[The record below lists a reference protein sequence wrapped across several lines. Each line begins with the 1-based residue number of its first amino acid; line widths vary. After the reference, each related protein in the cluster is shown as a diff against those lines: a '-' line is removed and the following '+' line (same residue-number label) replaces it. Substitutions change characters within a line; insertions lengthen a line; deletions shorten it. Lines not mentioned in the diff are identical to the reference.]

1 MAHLI
6 KETFTYLKYNALTLA
21 LFELIHKL
29 LLLAVIV
36 PSFFSILTTIMQ
48 KLNMTYLSA
57 KQAIHFCLSP
67 SVLILGFFM
76 IICLGYVLFLE
87 VYAILLLLQAATH
100 HQKLSLFQ
108 TITRSLKGAL
118 SILAPR
124 NLLLLLFLTSIIPIS
139 SFLFKYYFL
148 KDFSITEFL
157 FDLLYQRAPFHPVYF
172 LFISALALLNIR
184 FCVTLQGVVYQK
196 LPFIR
201 AAKESVKRSSK
212 TVILRFY
219 TLNYLLLIGIAF
231 MGLYGGLILIS
242 ALAIKIIHPTEASTI
257 FINIAL
263 TIKSI
268 LTIIAPSFFLILMCA
283 FIHTL
288 YLITP
293 APYLPPIKGCASKMT
308 KHPILKGVVIG
319 IFFLIGSGLISPN
332 FLSIGRRNFSDD
344 IQIIAHRGSATY
356 VPENTLA
363 ALDYSIQHGADMAEI
378 DVQMT
383 KDKEVIL
390 MHDSNLKRTSGYDQK
405 VTETTYQKIRQ
416 LEVGGRFDAAFFGEP
431 IPTLEE
437 ALKKAKG
444 KLTLMIEIKVS
455 DDTSEITKKVI
466 ELIEAHNMEDECL
479 IGSMDY
485 RVLQV
490 AKMINP
496 DIQTVYITAL
506 AYGDYQNLKDVDYYS
521 IEASFIS
528 YALISQVHHSG
539 KQIYAWTVNKEAT
552 MQTMIAMQ
560 VDGIV
565 TDNPT
570 LLKKQM
576 AHLNDHYIMFINQL
590 FFRPS

>member
-6 KETFTYLKYNALTLA
+6 KETFTNLKYNALTLA

-108 TITRSLKGAL
+108 TITRSLK
-118 SILAPR
+118 
-124 NLLLLLFLTSIIPIS
+124 
-139 SFLFKYYFL
+139 
-148 KDFSITEFL
+148 
-157 FDLLYQRAPFHPVYF
+157 
-172 LFISALALLNIR
+172 
-184 FCVTLQGVVYQK
+184 GVVYQK

>member
-1 MAHLI
+1 MSHLI
-6 KETFTYLKYNALTLA
+6 KQTFTYLKYNVLTLA
-21 LFELIHKL
+21 LFELLHKF
-29 LLLAVIV
+29 LLLAIII

-48 KLNMTYLSA
+48 KSNITYLSA

-67 SVLILGFFM
+67 SILTLGFLM
-76 IICLGYVLFLE
+76 ILCLGYALFLE
-87 VYAILLLLQAATH
+87 IYAILLILQAATYQ
-100 HQKLSLFQ
+100 QKISLFKLIGQ
-108 TITRSLKGAL
+108 SVKG
-118 SILAPR
+118 SFIILMPK
-124 NLLLLLFLTSIIPIS
+124 NLLLLLFITFLIPIS
-139 SFLFKYYFL
+139 SFLFKHYFL
-148 KDFSITEFL
+148 KDFSTTELL
-157 FDLLYQRAPFHPVYF
+157 FDLLYQRAPFHLVYF
-172 LFISALALLNIR
+172 LFIASLGLLGIR
-184 FCVTLQGVVYQK
+184 LCFTLQGVVYQR
-196 LPFIR
+196 LSFIR
-201 AAKESVKRSSK
+201 AGRESIKRAKKAAP
-212 TVILRFY
+212 LRFY
-219 TLNYLLLIGIAF
+219 TFKYLLLIGLLF
-231 MGLYGGLILIS
+231 MSVYGGLIFIS
-242 ALAIKIIHPTEASTI
+242 ACIIKVIHPTEASTI
-257 FINIAL
+257 FINTAL
-263 TIKSI
+263 TIKNG
-268 LTIIAPSFFLILMCA
+268 LTILAPSLFLIFMSA
-283 FIHTL
+283 FTHTL
-288 YLITP
+288 YLLTP
-293 APYLPPIKGCASKMT
+293 SPYLPPLKMNPSKGSKHPLIKGIIVT
-308 KHPILKGVVIG
+308 L
-319 IFFLIGSGLISPN
+319 FFLVVSRLISPN

-383 KDKEVIL
+383 QDGEVIL
-390 MHDSNLKRTSGYDQK
+390 MHDSNLKRTSGYDKK
-405 VTETTYQKIRQ
+405 VTETTYQQIKQ
-416 LEVGGRFDAAFFGEP
+416 LEVGSRFDSAFLGEP

-437 ALKKAKG
+437 ALKKTKG

-455 DDTSEITKKVI
+455 DDTAEITNKVI

-576 AHLNDHYIMFINQL
+576 AHLNDHYITFINQL
-590 FFRPS
+590 FFMPE